1 MENGIIIYQSKYG
14 STKKY
19 VNWLIEETQF
29 DYIETPHAKIK
40 DIEKYNRITLK
51 IEKSRICMFEYI
63 DKIVLENT
71 FIGIFQHDFFLQ

>member
-1 MENGIIIYQSKYG
+1 M
-14 STKKY
+14 
-19 VNWLIEETQF
+19 
-29 DYIETPHAKIK
+29 K

-51 IEKSRICMFEYI
+51 IEKSRICMFEYK